1 MNTPDTL
8 SFWERDRF
16 FSSIDV
22 TVIGSGIVGL
32 SAALSVRDNQ
42 PNARIL
48 VVERGTLPEGASTR
62 NAGFVCFGSI
72 GELLDDLKTHTED
85 DLLKLVELRY
95 RGLKLLRKRIGDA
108 KMDYAPNGGYEI
120 FKPEDKLFFQECAD
134 NINYFNRL
142 LSPVIGKKN
151 IFRLAQ
157 NDFGL
162 KNIMPQLIHNTAEG
176 QIDTGKM
183 IEGLLLT
190 AQNKKIQQLNGLSV
204 TRISDESTG
213 VTLTTSN
220 GWAFSSQKVIV
231 ATNGFARTLLPH
243 LNVEPK
249 RNQVI
254 MTAPI
259 DGLKLKGCFHF
270 ENGYFYFRNVGTRIL
285 IGGGRHLDPENEST
299 DQFGTTEFIQN
310 KLIAL
315 LHDMVL
321 PQQKF
326 LISDTWSGIL
336 GVGKEKKPIIQKI
349 SPNVVV
355 AVRMAGMGVAIG
367 SAVGE
372 SAANLIW

>member
-16 FSSIDV
+16 FSGVDV

-32 SAALSVRDNQ
+32 SAAISVRDKL

-48 VVERGTLPEGASTR
+48 IVERGILPEGASTR
-62 NAGFVCFGSI
+62 NAGFACFGSI
-72 GELLDDLKTHTED
+72 GELLDDLKTHSEA
-85 DLLKLVELRY
+85 DLLKLVELRF
-95 RGLKLLRKRIGDA
+95 RGLRLLRKRIGDA
-108 KMDYAPNGGYEI
+108 NMDYTGNGGYEI
-120 FKPEDKLFFQECAD
+120 FKSEDKLFFKECAD
-134 NINYFNRL
+134 SINYFNRL

-151 IFRLAQ
+151 IFRLSK
-157 NDFGL
+157 NDFGFN
-162 KNIMPQLIHNTAEG
+162 NIMPQLIHNTAEG

-183 IEGLLLT
+183 IERLLLI
-190 AQNKKIQQLNGLSV
+190 AQNKKIRQLNGLTVSHLNDEGKSV
-204 TRISDESTG
+204 CI
-213 VTLTTSN
+213 TTSN
-220 GWAFSSQKVIV
+220 GWAFNSQKVIV
-231 ATNGFARTLLPH
+231 ATNGFAGTLLPH

-259 DGLKLKGCFHF
+259 EGLKLKGCFHF
-270 ENGYFYFRNVGTRIL
+270 ENGYFYFRNVGNRVL

-299 DQFGTTEFIQN
+299 DQFGITEFIQN

-315 LHDMVL
+315 LSDMVL
-321 PQQKF
+321 PKQKF
-326 LISDTWSGIL
+326 FISDSWSGIL

-367 SAVGE
+367 SSVGE
-372 SAANLIW
+372 SAAELIN